1 MVMKM
6 EWTVEIEDD
15 LVADFL
21 GINHLTPEEI
31 EEILRDKY
39 NEMDAV
45 IQSACDQAL
54 EIFFDEVRK

>member
-1 MVMKM
+1 LKYII
-6 EWTVEIEDD
+6 EIEDD
-15 LVADFL
+15 LVADLL

-39 NEMDAV
+39 DEMDAV

>member
-1 MVMKM
+1 M

-39 NEMDAV
+39 DEMDAV

-54 EIFFDEVRK
+54 EIFFNEVRK

>member
-39 NEMDAV
+39 DEMDAV

>member
-1 MVMKM
+1 M

>member
-1 MVMKM
+1 MKFI
-6 EWTVEIEDD
+6 VEIEDN
-15 LVADFL
+15 LVADLL

-39 NEMDAV
+39 DEMDAV

>member
-1 MVMKM
+1 M
-6 EWTVEIEDD
+6 
-15 LVADFL
+15 ADSL

-39 NEMDAV
+39 DEMDAV

-54 EIFFDEVRK
+54 EIFFDEVRF

>member
-1 MVMKM
+1 MKYII
-6 EWTVEIEDD
+6 EIEDD
-15 LVADFL
+15 LVADSL

>member
-1 MVMKM
+1 MKYI
-6 EWTVEIEDD
+6 VEIEDD

-39 NEMDAV
+39 DEMDAV

>member
-1 MVMKM
+1 MKYII
-6 EWTVEIEDD
+6 EIEDD
-15 LVADFL
+15 LVADSL
-21 GINHLTPEEI
+21 GISHLSPEEI

-39 NEMDAV
+39 DEMDAV

>member
-1 MVMKM
+1 LKFI
-6 EWTVEIEDD
+6 VEIEDN
-15 LVADFL
+15 LVADLL

-39 NEMDAV
+39 DEMDAV

>member
-1 MVMKM
+1 MKYII
-6 EWTVEIEDD
+6 EIEDD
-15 LVADFL
+15 LVADSL

-54 EIFFDEVRK
+54 EIFFDEVRF